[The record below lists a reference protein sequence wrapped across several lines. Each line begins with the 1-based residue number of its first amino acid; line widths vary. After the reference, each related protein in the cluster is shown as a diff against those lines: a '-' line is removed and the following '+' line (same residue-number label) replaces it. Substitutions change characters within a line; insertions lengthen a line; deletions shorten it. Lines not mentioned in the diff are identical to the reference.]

1 MHSELDPGTGT
12 LHGRTVLIGQVR
24 RGLSHMRE
32 RGAQEQHRNGR
43 PSAAPYLR
51 TSIFARRRGRIERC
65 KRKAENNGKGDDGQV
80 AERYQ

>member
-1 MHSELDPGTGT
+1 MR
-12 LHGRTVLIGQVR
+12 GRG
-24 RGLSHMRE
+24 E
-32 RGAQEQHRNGR
+32 QEQQENGR

-65 KRKAENNGKGDDGQV
+65 KRKAEDNGKGDDGQV